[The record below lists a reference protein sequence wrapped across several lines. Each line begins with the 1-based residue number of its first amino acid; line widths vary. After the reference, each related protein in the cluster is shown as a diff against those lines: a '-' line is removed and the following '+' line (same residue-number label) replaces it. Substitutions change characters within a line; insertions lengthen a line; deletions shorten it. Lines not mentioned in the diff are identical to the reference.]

1 MFGCWVIWQCQWWA
15 EVVSAMIKLCQR
27 MCWMWWAAGETVL
40 MNTNGSNNCSDVTDR
55 AVDDDG
61 VVDTAMCHPDEM
73 HLFTIRYERR

>member
-1 MFGCWVIWQCQWWA
+1 
-15 EVVSAMIKLCQR
+15 
-27 MCWMWWAAGETVL
+27 

-55 AVDDDG
+55 AVDDD